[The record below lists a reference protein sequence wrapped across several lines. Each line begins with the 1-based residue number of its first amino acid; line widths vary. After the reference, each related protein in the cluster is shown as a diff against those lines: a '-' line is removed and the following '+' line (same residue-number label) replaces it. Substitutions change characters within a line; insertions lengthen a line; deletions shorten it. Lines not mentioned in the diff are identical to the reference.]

1 MCERKKKL
9 GTLSFVS
16 KNPLD
21 LRASVA
27 VKGAKAT
34 VPKLMRVLE
43 ESWHLRD
50 AEGGLA
56 TPEFDTG
63 IQFKMCKQ
71 ILEKFIYVKDLGDL
85 GVIEVAVEKMRCKL
99 MAAKEWNHTCEV
111 TFTLSQQGKEN
122 SFCPSVAVDTLLTLL
137 FYQIEP
143 LKNRA
148 SLILPSSIARNS
160 SAPNTKRIFEIL

>member
-1 MCERKKKL
+1 MHERKKKI

-27 VKGAKAT
+27 VKGAKVT

-43 ESWHLRD
+43 DSWHLRD

-85 GVIEVAVEKMRCKL
+85 GVIEVAVEKMRSKL

-111 TFTLSQQGKEN
+111 TFKVAQQGKEN
-122 SFCPSVAVDTLLTLL
+122 SFCPSAAVDALLHV
-137 FYQIEP
+137 
-143 LKNRA
+143 K
-148 SLILPSSIARNS
+148 
-160 SAPNTKRIFEIL
+160 EIWANITEDL

>member
-1 MCERKKKL
+1 MFTFKVIALHERKKKL

-111 TFTLSQQGKEN
+111 TFKVAQQGKEN
-122 SFCPSVAVDTLLTLL
+122 SFCPSAAVDALLHV
-137 FYQIEP
+137 
-143 LKNRA
+143 K
-148 SLILPSSIARNS
+148 
-160 SAPNTKRIFEIL
+160 EIWANITEDL